1 MQIQLLTSKKDI
13 IIMSLVCFPFKVEN
27 PQNLIRNI
35 KMAAGHPRVSVVLC
49 VGVEEEDTF
58 NAIKSAAPDI
68 QLETGKRVEII
79 LQDRIG
85 KLRPG
90 KGDGMNTALKYLLNE
105 SDCDRIH
112 FYDADITSFGPDW
125 ITKAEAAADFGFG
138 VVRHYFPRARTD
150 AMITW
155 MITRTGLALIWPK
168 SGVSWIEQPLGGEL
182 LFKREVVEK
191 LVKDKRVMNQSDWGI
206 DTLYTFSTVQ
216 AGFRVYE
223 TYMQQGKAHSLY
235 GKLTDLRTM
244 LVECFSAIQSLKNE
258 KLEDDL
264 VHRAEPAS
272 EVPGL
277 ITQKIGFDFEGT
289 LGLLK
294 LDWTDKQEELLQHFP
309 TKVKNHMLKNK
320 TASNFS
326 FMDEITWMD
335 SYLVLLE
342 HFKKGDSDW
351 EELLFKLWI
360 LRVLNYTTTVA
371 LRGYDFS
378 QRYLHEMVHRYRM
391 KMGAEKILR
400 NGK

>member
-1 MQIQLLTSKKDI
+1 
-13 IIMSLVCFPFKVEN
+13 V
-27 PQNLIRNI
+27 
-35 KMAAGHPRVSVVLC
+35 
-49 VGVEEEDTF
+49 
-58 NAIKSAAPDI
+58 
-68 QLETGKRVEII
+68 
-79 LQDRIG
+79 
-85 KLRPG
+85 
-90 KGDGMNTALKYLLNE
+90 
-105 SDCDRIH
+105 
-112 FYDADITSFGPDW
+112 
-125 ITKAEAAADFGFG
+125 
-138 VVRHYFPRARTD
+138 
-150 AMITW
+150 
-155 MITRTGLALIWPK
+155 
-168 SGVSWIEQPLGGEL
+168 
-182 LFKREVVEK
+182 
-191 LVKDKRVMNQSDWGI
+191 QS
-206 DTLYTFSTVQ
+206 
-216 AGFRVYE
+216 
-223 TYMQQGKAHSLY
+223 
-235 GKLTDLRTM
+235 
-244 LVECFSAIQSLKNE
+244 
-258 KLEDDL
+258 
-264 VHRAEPAS
+264 PAS